1 MECPKCG
8 AAQGAGRDECSACG
22 IVFSRWQPRQVRRP
36 TLSSSTPVQ
45 PPASSGGGIPM
56 PFILVG
62 IVFVVIFGLM
72 WTKHVREQRA
82 KFNPDDML
90 NEINNKGSNLRR
102 QLREEQAA
110 IARAQNRASMTA
122 AAVTPKLPSDIDEE
136 RLKNMFEECNYFRDS
151 VVVDI
156 PKKFQPNIYR
166 LILDRYPATS
176 MAAVEHLIEFDPPF
190 NAGEAARHLPN
201 PAYPGDMITVKL
213 TPYAYQKV
221 DVREDD
227 DVYHFGLGRR
237 KVEITRTTLIS
248 ESKISAE
255 FTWTL
260 EQSAGANLSP
270 EGEGRSGAAEFQ
282 RTAGGW
288 SMVRAFRNT
297 HNSYTNI
304 CP

>member
-8 AAQGAGRDECSACG
+8 AAQDAGREECSACG
-22 IVFSRWQPRQVRRP
+22 VVFARWNPRQVRRT
-36 TLSSSTPVQ
+36 TLSSTPVEA
-45 PPASSGGGIPM
+45 PASSGGGIPM
-56 PFILVG
+56 PFIFIG

-72 WTKHVREQRA
+72 WTKHMREQRA

-102 QLREEQAA
+102 QLREEQAS
-110 IARAQNRASMTA
+110 IARAQNRAAMTA
-122 AAVTPKLPSDIDEE
+122 AAIKPTLPSDIDEE
-136 RLKNMFEECNYFRDS
+136 RIKTMIEECGYFRDS
-151 VVVDI
+151 VIVDI
-156 PKKFQPNIYR
+156 PKKLSPNVYR
-166 LILDRYPATS
+166 LTVDHYPATT

-190 NAGEAARHLPN
+190 NPGQAARYLPDPAN
-201 PAYPGDMITVKL
+201 PGGVITVKL

-237 KVEITRTTLIS
+237 KVEITRTFLTT
-248 ESKISAE
+248 ESKVSAS

-260 EQSAGANLSP
+260 EQSAGSSLAP
-270 EGEGRSGAAEFQ
+270 EGEARTGTADFQ
-282 RTAGGW
+282 RTSGGW

>member
-8 AAQGAGRDECSACG
+8 AAQEAGRDECSACG
-22 IVFSRWQPRQVRRP
+22 VVFSRWQPRQVRRT
-36 TLSSSTPVQ
+36 TLSSAPAE
-45 PPASSGGGIPM
+45 PPAQSGGIPM
-56 PFILVG
+56 PFILIG

-72 WTKHVREQRA
+72 WTKHMREQRA

-110 IARAQNRASMTA
+110 IARAQNRAAMTA

-136 RLKNMFEECNYFRDS
+136 RMKSMIEECNYFRDT

-156 PKKFQPNIYR
+156 PKTLQPNIYR
-166 LILDRYPATS
+166 MNLERYPAIAI
-176 MAAVEHLIEFDPPF
+176 AAAEHLIEFDPPF
-190 NAGEAARHLPN
+190 NASEAARHVPN
-201 PAYPGDMITVKL
+201 PAGPGDMITVKL

-221 DVREDD
+221 DVREDG

-237 KVEITRTTLIS
+237 KVEITRTFVTS
-248 ESKISAE
+248 ESKVSAS
-255 FTWTL
+255 FSWTL

-270 EGEGRSGAAEFQ
+270 EGEARTGGADFQ

-288 SMVRAFRNT
+288 SMGRAIRYT
-297 HNSYTNI
+297 HSSSTSI

>member
-8 AAQGAGRDECSACG
+8 AAQEAGREECSACG

-36 TLSSSTPVQ
+36 TLSSTPAE
-45 PPASSGGGIPM
+45 PPASSGGIPM
-56 PFILVG
+56 PFILIG
-62 IVFVVIFGLM
+62 LVFVVILGLM
-72 WTKHVREQRA
+72 WTKHAREQRA

-110 IARAQNRASMTA
+110 IARAQNRAAMTA
-122 AAVTPKLPSDIDEE
+122 AAIKPKLPSDIDEE
-136 RLKNMFEECNYFRDS
+136 RIKSMIEECNYFRDS
-151 VVVDI
+151 VIVDV
-156 PKKFQPNIYR
+156 PKKLQPNIYKFVA
-166 LILDRYPATS
+166 DRYPATT

-190 NAGEAARHLPN
+190 NPAQAARYVPN

-213 TPYAYQKV
+213 TPFAYQKV

-237 KVEITRTTLIS
+237 KVDITRTVVMS
-248 ESKISAE
+248 ESKVVAE

-260 EQSAGANLSP
+260 EQSAGASLSP
-270 EGEGRSGAAEFQ
+270 EGAGPKGVADFE

-288 SMVRAFRNT
+288 QMSRAFRNT
-297 HNSYTNI
+297 HNGSVNI

>member
-8 AAQGAGRDECSACG
+8 AAQEAGREECSACG

-36 TLSSSTPVQ
+36 TLSSTPSE
-45 PPASSGGGIPM
+45 PPASSGGIPM
-56 PFILVG
+56 PFILIG
-62 IVFVVIFGLM
+62 LVFIVIFGLM

-110 IARAQNRASMTA
+110 ISRAQNRAAMTA
-122 AAVTPKLPSDIDEE
+122 GAVTPKLPSDLDEE
-136 RLKNMFEECNYFRDS
+136 RIKSMIEECNYFRDT

-156 PKKFQPNIYR
+156 PKKLQPNIYR
-166 LILDRYPATS
+166 FVADRYPATT
-176 MAAVEHLIEFDPPF
+176 MASVEHLIEFDPPF
-190 NAGEAARHLPN
+190 NPAQAAHYVPN
-201 PAYPGDMITVKL
+201 PAYPGDVITVKL

-237 KVEITRTTLIS
+237 KVEITRTVVTS
-248 ESKISAE
+248 ESKIVAE

-260 EQSAGANLSP
+260 EQSAGASLSP
-270 EGEGRSGAAEFQ
+270 EGSGPKGAADFE

-288 SMVRAFRNT
+288 SLVRAWRNT
-297 HNSYTNI
+297 HNGSTNI